1 MWRMRN
7 SLVLLSLL
15 AVVSVDTMA
24 GTVVDGKAWRLLTDT
39 AGISYSQLDW
49 IYDTATGQ
57 LDTGTSTIGPTD
69 FSGWTWASGSEVRSM
84 LYSLTG
90 ASLTAGISSADVM
103 QSSIDAYFSSFGITH
118 TEPGN
123 FYFSAGIVRD
133 ETDLANNSVTGIY
146 GYDNFDPEFIDY
158 LANFSAYSS
167 LENSSDRGVYL
178 YKLSVVPLPA
188 ALPLLGSA
196 LAGLGLIGWPRRAL
210 ARH

>member
-7 SLVLLSLL
+7 SLVVLSLL
-15 AVVSVDTMA
+15 AVVSADTMA
-24 GTVVDGKAWRLLTDT
+24 VTVIDGKEWRLLTDT
-39 AGISYSQLDW
+39 TGVSYSQLDS
-49 IYDTATGQ
+49 IYDTGTGQ
-57 LDTGTSTIGPTD
+57 LDTGTSTIGSTD

-84 LYSLTG
+84 LYLLTG

-118 TEPGN
+118 TELGN

-146 GYDNFDPEFIDY
+146 AYDNFDPAFTDFV
-158 LANFSAYSS
+158 ANFSGYSS

-188 ALPLLGSA
+188 ALPLFGSA
-196 LAGLGLIGWPRRAL
+196 LAGLGLLGWRRRVL
-210 ARH
+210 ARR